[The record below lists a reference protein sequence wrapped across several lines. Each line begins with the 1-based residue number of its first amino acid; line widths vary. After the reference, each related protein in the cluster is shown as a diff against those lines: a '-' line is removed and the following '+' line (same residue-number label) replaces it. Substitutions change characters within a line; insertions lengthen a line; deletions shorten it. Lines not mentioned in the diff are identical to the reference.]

1 MAQFIITGGSLEDS
15 KNALNLAESR
25 GNASKI
31 SKSFIPNLSLWM
43 LVFTFNVMLLLLFF
57 KRTSTAPLAAIP
69 HAAVILSRIVNLS
82 TFQV

>member
-15 KNALNLAESR
+15 KNALKLAESR
-25 GNASKI
+25 GNASET
-31 SKSFIPNLSLWM
+31 SKSFSQYVSFQM
-43 LVFTFNVMLLLLFF
+43 LVFLSNVMLLLLF

-69 HAAVILSRIVNLS
+69 HAAVSLSRTVNLS